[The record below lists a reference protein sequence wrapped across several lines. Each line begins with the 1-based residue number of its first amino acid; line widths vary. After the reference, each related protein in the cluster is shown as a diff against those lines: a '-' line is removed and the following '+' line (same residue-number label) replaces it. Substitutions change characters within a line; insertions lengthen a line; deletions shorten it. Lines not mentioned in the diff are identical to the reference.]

1 MRVSYTS
8 PHNSFTPKISV
19 GVDGVCDRLDFSP
32 SLFKNCCVEF
42 TSQSS
47 FRTWVVREFV
57 GRTLFAPTLRA
68 FDSLLELKF
77 PIYRKLSPTQIVG
90 SLVSEC
96 MFHRSRKIDKRTLM
110 GEKTDSGI
118 IE

>member
-42 TSQSS
+42 SSQ
-47 FRTWVVREFV
+47 FLRTWVVREFV
-57 GRTLFAPTLRA
+57 GRTLFAPTLRV

-77 PIYRKLSPTQIVG
+77 PKYRKLSPTQIVG

-96 MFHRSRKIDKRTLM
+96 IFDRSRKIDKRTLM